1 MSKSHKRHCSTG
13 SRIHDQSLLEFC
25 DKIAMSP
32 MYMSWSPCAWHQL
45 IRALSHVPMH
55 QKQGTCAFPMH
66 SCILKL
72 KLWIVHLQGVICVA
86 FHNQVK
92 KPTVLRCICSTLL
105 PAGAKDNG
113 ALDFS
118 QLMIREAAQRWGNKS
133 WKFWK
138 ENWNICH
145 PPRKYGHKM
154 HTSCNNHKCSWQ
166 LSQLAQCALMA

>member
-32 MYMSWSPCAWHQL
+32 MYMSWSPCAWHQQ

-66 SCILKL
+66 SCILIPNETK
-72 KLWIVHLQGVICVA
+72 IVNCAFAGVKCVA

-92 KPTVLRCICSTLL
+92 KPTNAQMHLFNFVAYGCQRQWSSRLQSTDDLGRL
-105 PAGAKDNG
+105 HRDEITRAGNFERRIEK
-113 ALDFS
+113 
-118 QLMIREAAQRWGNKS
+118 IR
-133 WKFWK
+133 
-138 ENWNICH
+138 H
-145 PPRKYGHKM
+145 PPQKYGHKM
-154 HTSCNNHKCSWQ
+154 HTSCNNHKCSWDIVN
-166 LSQLAQCALMA
+166 